1 MDDIEGVLLDPMALV
16 QIVPFAG
23 NRLEGRRLARG
34 DLEALQPFLDGRIP
48 PLSKTALGVCGSVPG
63 FGETDRGIRS
73 ERKQFLLAIE
83 LVAQAPSLAAG
94 SGDVDVEASAVGEL
108 VGPVRSLGFPDLD
121 VSQHELTRDT
131 RSARTDTQFHTRS
144 RPGLDGS
151 S

>member
-1 MDDIEGVLLDPMALV
+1 MLLDPVPLV
-16 QIVPFAG
+16 QIVPLAG

-34 DLEALQPFLDGRIP
+34 DLEAPEPLLDGRIP
-48 PLSKTALGVCGSVPG
+48 PLTEKTLGVCGRVSG
-63 FGETDRGIRS
+63 FREADRGIRP
-73 ERKQFLLAIE
+73 EREQLLLAIE

-94 SGDVDVEASAVGEL
+94 SGDVDVEASADGEL